1 MIDERKQLDDRASV
15 GFCKKGFISH
25 IIMCKIYIYMIKKVT
40 TILQRN
46 KKKMIMNGK
55 KMKYNYCTTTRIKSI
70 VKIKKYILVDN

>member
-25 IIMCKIYIYMIKKVT
+25 IIMCKIYIYMIKKVA

-46 KKKMIMNGK
+46 KKKRLWMEK
-55 KMKYNYCTTTRIKSI
+55 KWNTIIAPHQESNQLLKLKSTF
-70 VKIKKYILVDN
+70 

>member
-25 IIMCKIYIYMIKKVT
+25 IIMCKIYIYMIKKVE

-46 KKKMIMNGK
+46 KKKRLWMEKNEIQLLHH
-55 KMKYNYCTTTRIKSI
+55 IKNQI
-70 VKIKKYILVDN
+70 NC